1 LKNNH
6 QKRELKEFS
15 KKVAIKKCGKGAEH
29 EECRRKVSTE
39 VREREKKF
47 RKTVLKACDCKA
59 RLSEKCQ
66 NDSENKKCTK
76 KYNRCAK
83 RCLRRAC
90 KIRARLECI
99 SDTDKTKCRRSSR
112 KSCRRVNRIKKERT
126 LRKNKEIDEIIV
138 REVDVSKKW
147 KPYCKK
153 VAERKCGKGAEHK
166 VCRKRVRKQIHQK
179 ESTFRR
185 NALRS
190 CACKSK
196 HSKCEENKAGR
207 CAKKYNRCSRRCL
220 KKACKTRAKTE
231 CAGKQSEIKCRRET
245 VKRCK
250 NLHHH
255 HKRHAKKR
263 KKT

>member
-1 LKNNH
+1 VQDLNVSAILIKPNAEDH
-6 QKRELKEFS
+6 QENL
-15 KKVAIKKCGKGAEH
+15 AE
-29 EECRRKVSTE
+29 ESTE
-39 VREREKKF
+39 
-47 RKTVLKACDCKA
+47 
-59 RLSEKCQ
+59 S
-66 NDSENKKCTK
+66 
-76 KYNRCAK
+76 
-83 RCLRRAC
+83 
-90 KIRARLECI
+90 
-99 SDTDKTKCRRSSR
+99 
-112 KSCRRVNRIKKERT
+112 KKERT

-255 HKRHAKKR
+255 HKRHAKKER
-263 KKT
+263 KHERKEKIERRERKERQEKT